1 MWGVMTISRNFFV
14 LDDFDLRGKRVLLR
28 LDINSPMD
36 PISGQILDD
45 SRMRAH
51 IETLEDLSRSK
62 VIIMA
67 HQSKPGKKDFTNL
80 VNHAKRLSKLIHR
93 PVEYVDSLFDSKAIL
108 AIEQMNAGDVLLL
121 ENTRFYAEE
130 LMLKNAKCDVLAKTH
145 MISRLSSVADY
156 YVCDAFAAAHRAQP
170 SLVGF
175 GEAMPSIAGRL
186 MEKELDVLGKVMKKG
201 SGTLAILAGAKVDDS
216 IEVMGNMLESGSANQ
231 ILTGGLVATVFLKA
245 KGIDVGPGSD
255 NALEKENPDYMADVA
270 TAKALLEKFPDQIH
284 VPTDVALNN
293 NGMRDGMT
301 VDQLPSPYPIF
312 DIGLDTIV
320 KYIDLINQA
329 NNVILN
335 GPLGVFEMEEFSF
348 GTIEIFKAIA
358 DSDAFSVIGGGH
370 TGTVVRRLGLER
382 KVDHFST
389 GGGALINMLSGKPL
403 PVVEALKRS
412 KLKFSAV

>member
-36 PISGQILDD
+36 PISGRILDD

-51 IETLEDLSRSK
+51 VDTLDDLSGSK
-62 VIIMA
+62 VIILA

-80 VNHAKRLSKLIHR
+80 NNHAKRLSKIIHR
-93 PVEYVDSLFDSKAIL
+93 PVEYVDSLFDMRATQ
-108 AIEQMNAGDVLLL
+108 AIEKMNAGDVILL
-121 ENTRFYAEE
+121 ENTRFFAEE
-130 LMLKNAKCDVLAKTH
+130 LMLKNAKPEVLAKTH
-145 MISRLSSVADY
+145 MISRLSSMADY

-216 IEVMGNMLESGSANQ
+216 IEVMGNMLGSGSANQ
-231 ILTGGLVATVFLKA
+231 ILTGGLVATILLKA
-245 KGIDVGPGSD
+245 KGVDVGPGSESV
-255 NALEKENPDYMADVA
+255 LEKEMSDYESLV
-270 TAKALLEKFPDQIH
+270 TKAVELLEKFPDQIH
-284 VPTDVALNN
+284 LPTDVALNN
-293 NGMRDGMT
+293 NGMRIGMT

-320 KYIDLINQA
+320 NYIGRINEA
-329 NNVILN
+329 DNIILN

-370 TGTVVRRLGLER
+370 TATVVRRLGLER

-412 KLKFSAV
+412 KLKFSVV

>member
-14 LDDFDLRGKRVLLR
+14 LDDFNLRGKRVLLR

-51 IETLEDLSRSK
+51 VDTLDDLSGSK
-62 VIIMA
+62 VIILA

-80 VNHAKRLSKLIHR
+80 ANHAKRLSKIIHR
-93 PVEYVDSLFDSKAIL
+93 PVRYVDSLFDSRATQ
-108 AIEQMNAGDVLLL
+108 AIEEMDAGDVILL
-121 ENTRFYAEE
+121 ENTRFFAEE
-130 LMLKNAKCDVLAKTH
+130 LMLKNAKSEVLAKTH
-145 MISRLSSVADY
+145 MISRLSSMADY

-175 GEAMPSIAGRL
+175 GERMPSIAGRL
-186 MEKELDVLGKVMKKG
+186 MERELDVLGKVMKKG
-201 SGTLAILAGAKVDDS
+201 SGTLVILAGAKGDDS

-231 ILTGGLVATVFLKA
+231 ILTGGLVATIFLKA
-245 KGIDVGPGSD
+245 KGVDVGPGSETI
-255 NALEKENPDYMADVA
+255 LEKEMPDYNVLVA
-270 TAKALLEKFPDQIH
+270 QATQLLEKYPDQIQ

-293 NGMRDGMT
+293 NGMRNGLT
-301 VDQLPSPYPIF
+301 VDQLPSPYPIY

-320 KYIDLINQA
+320 NYIGHINEA
-329 NNVILN
+329 NNIILN
-335 GPLGVFEMEEFSF
+335 GPMGVFEMEEFSF

-370 TGTVVRRLGLER
+370 TGTVAKRLGLER
-382 KVDHFST
+382 KVDHLST
-389 GGGALINMLSGKPL
+389 GGGALINMLSGRPL

>member
-14 LDDFDLRGKRVLLR
+14 LDDFNLRGKRVLLR

-36 PISGQILDD
+36 PVYGEILDD

-51 IETLEDLSRSK
+51 IETLDDLARSK
-62 VIIMA
+62 VIILA

-80 VNHAKRLSKLIHR
+80 KNHATRLSKILKR
-93 PVEYVDSLFDSKAIL
+93 PIKYVDSLFDSKAL
-108 AIEQMNAGDVLLL
+108 QAIEQMEDGDIILL
-121 ENTRFYAEE
+121 ENTRFFAEE
-130 LMLKNAKCDVLAKTH
+130 LILKKAKPDVLAKTH

-175 GEAMPSIAGRL
+175 GDAIPSIAGRL
-186 MEKELDVLGKVMKKG
+186 MARELDVLGKVMKKG

-231 ILTGGLVATVFLKA
+231 ILTGGLVATIFIMA

-255 NALEKENPDYMADVA
+255 DVLEREIPDYEKYVA
-270 TAKALLEKFPDQIH
+270 EAKELLEKYPDQIQI
-284 VPTDVALNN
+284 PTDIALNN
-293 NGMRDGMT
+293 NGNRNGAT
-301 VDQLPSPYPIF
+301 VDQLPSEFPIF

-320 KYIDLINQA
+320 NYIDHINKA

-335 GPLGVFEMEEFSF
+335 GPLGVFEIEEFSF

-358 DSDAFSVIGGGH
+358 DCDAFSIIGGGH
-370 TGTVVRRLGLER
+370 TGTVAKRLGLER
-382 KVDHFST
+382 KVDHLST

-412 KLKFSAV
+412 KMKFSVV